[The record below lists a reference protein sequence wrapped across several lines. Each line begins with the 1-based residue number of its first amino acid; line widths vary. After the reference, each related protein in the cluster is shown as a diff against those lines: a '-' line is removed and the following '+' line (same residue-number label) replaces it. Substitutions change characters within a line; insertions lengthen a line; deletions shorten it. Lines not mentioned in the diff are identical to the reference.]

1 MKGQDD
7 PSISSPQALHNAC
20 VTKKTWVMSL
30 TQEKKK
36 YLRNWEPLLDIA
48 EKSICIKETNGY
60 LIWISLKFVSHKQ
73 APLIRWF
80 KCQEMVDTAAL
91 FGAVSGRGGGGGEG
105 SRAGKERK
113 VVLVQMFPSV
123 FPLQS

>member
-1 MKGQDD
+1 
-7 PSISSPQALHNAC
+7 
-20 VTKKTWVMSL
+20 
-30 TQEKKK
+30 
-36 YLRNWEPLLDIA
+36 
-48 EKSICIKETNGY
+48 
-60 LIWISLKFVSHKQ
+60 
-73 APLIRWF
+73 
-80 KCQEMVDTAAL
+80 MVDTAAL